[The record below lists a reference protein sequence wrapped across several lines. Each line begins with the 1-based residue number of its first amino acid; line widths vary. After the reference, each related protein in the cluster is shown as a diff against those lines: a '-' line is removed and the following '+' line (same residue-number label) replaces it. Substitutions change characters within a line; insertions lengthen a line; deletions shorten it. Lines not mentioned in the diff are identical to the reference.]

1 MTVIFQISVEINS
14 VSKIQIIQIIH
25 QKSSIHIQKSM
36 IFIIRIMP
44 KSTRL
49 LSIKLIFLHKNAFF
63 LQYNHFYFTQ
73 TRLQA

>member
-44 KSTRL
+44 KSSFRCQL
-49 LSIKLIFLHKNAFF
+49 DSGIVPSQILDGFCPFSSIGS
-63 LQYNHFYFTQ
+63 YE
-73 TRLQA
+73 